1 MTTEG
6 TAAEFSRV
14 HRSVLDLN
22 QILQKTIQSREH
34 RRNAEMSLTMEMAKD
49 LPHVSIDP
57 YQIEHV
63 LLRLI
68 ANAEEGIR
76 SNDGTPGQIQV
87 KSALQGDRIQVTVT
101 DNGCGIHAHEMAGIF
116 DHESTRIGLN
126 IAAEIVKDHGGDLYA
141 WSSFGKGSVFTMELP
156 LAEAGHQE
164 ELPADTSE
172 HQPLYGK
179 RILVIDDDLH
189 ITALLYDI
197 LTMQGAEI
205 DDANS
210 GEEAIGKIHG
220 KPYDLFICDQRM
232 PDLSGEQLFHA
243 IEPLGIQCR
252 FLFVTG
258 DVVNEDTMEFLRQ
271 TGVAYIRKP
280 FKSAELVNAVETV
293 INRSQRQDF

>member
-1 MTTEG
+1 
-6 TAAEFSRV
+6 
-14 HRSVLDLN
+14 
-22 QILQKTIQSREH
+22 
-34 RRNAEMSLTMEMAKD
+34 MSLTIEMAKD

-68 ANAEEGIR
+68 ANAEDAIR
-76 SNDGTPGQIQV
+76 SNDGSPGQIHV
-87 KSALQGDRIQVTVT
+87 KTALQGDRIQVTVT

-116 DHESTRIGLN
+116 DDESTQIGLN

-141 WSSFGKGSVFTMELP
+141 WSSFGKGSIFTMELP
-156 LAEAGHQE
+156 IEAAGPRQ
-164 ELPADTSE
+164 ELPAKVSGQ
-172 HQPLYGK
+172 QPLHGK

-220 KPYDLFICDQRM
+220 KSYDLFICDQRM
-232 PDLSGEQLFHA
+232 PDLSGEQLFRA

-280 FKSAELVNAVETV
+280 FKSTELVNAVEAV
-293 INRSQRQDF
+293 INRSQQQDF